1 MSETAHPARGG
12 GDARRGGD
20 ARTTAGPS
28 FQAVRSLIPA
38 RMDRLP
44 WARFHTLVIVGL
56 GAAWILDGIEV
67 QIVAA
72 NGFAADLGMSNE
84 QITASAT
91 FYLFGQ
97 VLGSLVFGRLTDRI
111 GRKKLFA
118 LTLAVYLAGSAL
130 AGLSFSMWFFYLCRF
145 IAGAGIGG
153 EYSAIN
159 SAIDELIPAK
169 YRGRV
174 DLAVNGTYWAG
185 VALGA
190 ASTIFLLDPELVNE
204 HWGWRIG
211 FFIGP
216 VLGLILILMRRAIPE
231 SPRWMLTHGRGEEAE
246 QIIAGIEERVHDSGH
261 ELGEVDESRAITVK
275 PEERLPFREVA
286 HVFFKVY
293 PGRTVLGVTLMVTQ
307 SFLYNAIFFTYAIV
321 LEQFYGVAKDAAGL
335 YMIPFAIGNLLGPL
349 LLGPLFD
356 TIGRRKMIFGTYGL
370 AAVILTVSAIAFS
383 MDLLTAT
390 THTVFWCVAFFFASA
405 GASSAYLTVSEV
417 FPLEVRGQAISYF
430 FSIAQIAGA
439 IAPLI
444 YGVLIGDG
452 SSRGPLV
459 IGYLGGSLIMLIGG
473 IVALVLGV
481 DAERKGL
488 EDVADP
494 LSKRNAEAEE
504 QGEQEARA

>member
-1 MSETAHPARGG
+1 MSETAQPAPHGAAPGAGAARG
-12 GDARRGGD
+12 R
-20 ARTTAGPS
+20 PS

-246 QIIAGIEERVHDSGH
+246 QIIGGIEERVHDSGH

-286 HVFFKVY
+286 HVFFKV
-293 PGRTVLGVTLMVTQ
+293 
-307 SFLYNAIFFTYAIV
+307 
-321 LEQFYGVAKDAAGL
+321 
-335 YMIPFAIGNLLGPL
+335 
-349 LLGPLFD
+349 
-356 TIGRRKMIFGTYGL
+356 
-370 AAVILTVSAIAFS
+370 
-383 MDLLTAT
+383 
-390 THTVFWCVAFFFASA
+390 
-405 GASSAYLTVSEV
+405 
-417 FPLEVRGQAISYF
+417 
-430 FSIAQIAGA
+430 
-439 IAPLI
+439 
-444 YGVLIGDG
+444 
-452 SSRGPLV
+452 
-459 IGYLGGSLIMLIGG
+459 
-473 IVALVLGV
+473 
-481 DAERKGL
+481 
-488 EDVADP
+488 
-494 LSKRNAEAEE
+494 
-504 QGEQEARA
+504 